1 MQPIKLI
8 SLLIVFTLISIKV
21 HSQDFNVHT
30 LIGKSQSD
38 VIKKYGTPV
47 HKDNSD
53 PSMVCMFYKN
63 ATRTMVFVAD
73 RDGVYQAEATIINN
87 NEQSA
92 RKQIDEFIS
101 SSQTIDFVTDTISLS
116 DFRLHKTG
124 VKADLQLFENKL
136 TGKYEIRVKANRTEQ

>member
-47 HKDNSD
+47 HKDNSE

-92 RKQIDEFIS
+92 RKQIDEIIS